1 MRMTI
6 ANMLTVSRLF
16 IAPMFLAFILT
27 DSAFGMSA
35 AVLLFFVGALTD
47 WFDGYLARKYGEE
60 SELGKFLDPLADKVL
75 TSTAFV
81 SLYIVDVMPL
91 WMLVVIVLRDFGT
104 TAMRSVA
111 EEKGKHIVTSRNA
124 KVKTFLQMVFISYA
138 LCLMWLSKTWT
149 DAELME
155 KARAVLY
162 SASTYYLMLGITLF
176 TIWTA
181 VEYVFANPG
190 LFKRSTN

>member
-6 ANMLTVSRLF
+6 ANLLTVSRLF

-27 DSAFGMSA
+27 ETAFGMSA
-35 AVLLFFVGALTD
+35 AAILFFIGALTD

-81 SLYIVDVMPL
+81 SFYIVDVMPL

-104 TAMRSVA
+104 TAMRSFA
-111 EEKGKHIVTSRNA
+111 EEKGKPIVTSRNA
-124 KVKTFLQMVFISYA
+124 KVKTFIQMVFISYA
-138 LCLMWLSKTWT
+138 LFLMWLSKTWT
-149 DAELME
+149 DVAIMKSANNL
-155 KARAVLY
+155 LY
-162 SASTYYLMLGITLF
+162 SSSTYYILLGITLF
-176 TIWTA
+176 TLWTA
-181 VEYVFANPG
+181 VEYVFTNPY
-190 LFKRSTN
+190 LFKRLVK